1 MSVIS
6 ASEPKSGIHSGM
18 RVAVLL
24 GGMSAERPVS
34 SKSGAAVAKA
44 LRRLGWDTVEIDVGP
59 DLPSRLLEER
69 VEVAWIALHGRF
81 GEDGCVQGLL
91 EVMRIPYTGSGP
103 TASAVAMD
111 KLLTKRVLE
120 GHGLALPEQVVLEPG
135 DPIPVDVALPVV
147 AKTPTGGS
155 TLGISFCRTRE
166 ELERG
171 VEDCRRHG
179 ETVQLERFVE
189 GTEITVAL
197 LDGVALPAVAIR
209 PEGGFFDYEAK
220 YVKGKTR
227 YIVPADIEPAPAAR
241 AQRDAAVAARVLGLE
256 GICRADFIVDAQGV
270 PWFLEV
276 NTIPGMTETSLS
288 PMAAGEAG
296 MDFDAL
302 VERVLLGAR
311 LHLARAAS

>member
-1 MSVIS
+1 M
-6 ASEPKSGIHSGM
+6 EIHRNM
-18 RVAVLL
+18 KVAVLL

-34 SKSGAAVAKA
+34 LDSGAAVASA
-44 LRRLGWDTVEIDVGP
+44 LQRRGWNAHEVDVGP
-59 DLPSRLLEER
+59 DLPARLLAGGF
-69 VEVAWIALHGRF
+69 EVAWLALHGRF

-91 EVMRIPYTGSGP
+91 EIMRIPYTGSSP

-120 GHGLALPEQVVLEPG
+120 GHGLALPAQVVLGPDEPV
-135 DPIPVDVALPVV
+135 PVGIELPVV

-155 TLGISFCRTRE
+155 TLGISFCRTVD

-171 VEDCRRHG
+171 VADCRAYG
-179 ETVQLERFVE
+179 GTVQLESFVQ

-197 LDGVALPAVAIR
+197 LDGVPLPVVAIR
-209 PEGGFFDYEAK
+209 PDGGFFDYEAK
-220 YVKGKTR
+220 YTKGRTR
-227 YIVPADIEPAPAAR
+227 YIVPADIDPEPAAR
-241 AQRDAAVAARVLGLE
+241 AQRDAAVAAKVLGLS
-256 GICRADFIVDAQGV
+256 GVCRADFIVDDAGV

-288 PMAAGEAG
+288 PMAAAEAG
-296 MDFDAL
+296 LSFEDL

-311 LHLARAAS
+311 LHLERVE